1 MVNARLIWCLETNK
15 LITEYQS
22 GYRSPMDHLIRLET
36 FIREASIKKEHLV
49 AVFFDLEKA
58 YDTTWKYGIV
68 KDLKNLGLEGRMP
81 IFIQNFLQDRRFRVR
96 MGEVFFEEKQQ
107 EMGVPQGSVLS
118 VTLFNIKI
126 NNIVKNINSGTNCA
140 LYVDDFLICYRAR
153 NMNHIERQLQ
163 ICLDKLYKWTRE
175 NGLKF
180 SKEKTK
186 CIHFCN
192 QHKLH
197 LDPVL
202 KIDHTEIPIVEHY
215 KYLGNIFDRKLSF
228 IPHIKYLRTKCNKT
242 IQLLRTIA
250 HTNWGGSKE
259 TLLKLYRSLIR
270 SRLDYGC
277 FIYGAARKTYLKEL
291 NTIHYQG
298 LRLALG
304 AYSTSIES
312 LYTEPDEP
320 PLRLRCEKL
329 ALQYSTKLESCPSN
343 PAYDCTFNPKYK
355 QHFERKEKTIKPFG
369 LRMKS
374 TLQESKIPL
383 NNIHESIFPQTPPWI
398 IKTPKA
404 ILELNEHSTFQEKFY
419 NILQEHPDHL
429 YVFMDGSKD
438 NGRAACMAVLNKTVL
453 KKSLPRESSIFT
465 AEALALNIISKSKH
479 KKFIIFSDSLSV
491 LLSLRNKNSR
501 TLLSNC

>member
-1 MVNARLIWCLETNK
+1 MVNARLICYLETNK

-22 GYRSPMDHLIRLET
+22 GFRSQRSPTDHLIRLET
-36 FIREASIKKEHLV
+36 LIREASIKKEHLV

-58 YDTTWKYGIV
+58 YDINWKYGIV

-81 IFIQNFLQDRRFRVR
+81 IFIQNLLQDRRFRVR
-96 MGEVFFEEKQQ
+96 MGEIFSEEKQQ

-118 VTLFNIKI
+118 VTQFNIKI

-153 NMNHIERQLQ
+153 NRNHIERQLQ
-163 ICLDKLYKWTRE
+163 ICLDKLHKWTTE

-192 QHKLH
+192 QRELH

-215 KYLGNIFDRKLSF
+215 KYLGIILDRKLSF
-228 IPHIKYLRTKCNKT
+228 TPHIKSLRTKCNKT

-250 HTNWGGSKE
+250 HTNWGGNKE
-259 TLLKLYRSLIR
+259 TLLKLYRLLIR
-270 SRLDYGC
+270 SRLDYVC

-291 NTIHYQG
+291 NTIHHQW

-304 AYSTSIES
+304 EYCTSPIES
-312 LYTEPDEP
+312 LYTEANEP
-320 PLRLRCEKL
+320 PLTLRHEKP
-329 ALQYSTKLESCPSN
+329 ALHYSTKLKSCPSN

-355 QHFERKEKTIKPFG
+355 QHFERKEK
-369 LRMKS
+369 
-374 TLQESKIPL
+374 
-383 NNIHESIFPQTPPWI
+383 N
-398 IKTPKA
+398 
-404 ILELNEHSTFQEKFY
+404 
-419 NILQEHPDHL
+419 
-429 YVFMDGSKD
+429 
-438 NGRAACMAVLNKTVL
+438 NKTFW
-453 KKSLPRESSIFT
+453 P
-465 AEALALNIISKSKH
+465 
-479 KKFIIFSDSLSV
+479 SDDV
-491 LLSLRNKNSR
+491 DPTRIKN
-501 TLLSNC
+501 TTK